1 MQISFGTK
9 TLSGTSEV
17 LKTATSQ
24 AVQWQM
30 HNICMATATAVTL
43 AASFELLTFDLD
55 GEQTSSSSVWSQLTL
70 FDHSCLKAI
79 KAASFIN
86 VGDSRVKNGL
96 KTTPAVDL
104 NVHNEFS

>member
-1 MQISFGTK
+1 
-9 TLSGTSEV
+9 
-17 LKTATSQ
+17 
-24 AVQWQM
+24 M

-55 GEQTSSSSVWSQLTL
+55 GVQTTSSSAWSQLPVSDINKRGSFQCFQTTV
-70 FDHSCLKAI
+70 I
-79 KAASFIN
+79 KE
-86 VGDSRVKNGL
+86 SRVKNGL